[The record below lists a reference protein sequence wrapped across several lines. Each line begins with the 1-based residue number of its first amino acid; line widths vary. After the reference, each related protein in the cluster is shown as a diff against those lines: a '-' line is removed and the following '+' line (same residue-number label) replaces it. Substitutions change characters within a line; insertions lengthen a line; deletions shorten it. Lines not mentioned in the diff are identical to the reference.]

1 METDIKNETYSMC
14 FTERKTSR
22 LPVAVRVIKCVYSM
36 NTKEHIHLMFYPPST
51 QDLLCSRRVSKPHP
65 IFPMKN
71 PTFITTFID
80 IYIIVLYKLHSSLNN
95 PAACLL
101 QRLTQCFWDLP
112 CWKNC
117 LSGQQGLNLLRWS
130 GYQVLWVFVAISW
143 AGQRCVNLPVGS
155 AHQLCRLT
163 ENLLP
168 AQTDTSL

>member
-1 METDIKNETYSMC
+1 MLYREKNKPTACSSE
-14 FTERKTSR
+14 
-22 LPVAVRVIKCVYSM
+22 RVIKWVYSM
-36 NTKEHIHLMFYPPST
+36 YIKEHIHLMLYPPST
-51 QDLLCSRRVSKPHP
+51 QDLLCTRRVSKPHP

-71 PTFITTFID
+71 PTLITTFID

-101 QRLTQCFWDLP
+101 LRLTQDFWDQP

-143 AGQRCVNLPVGS
+143 AGQRCVNLPIGS